1 MVPSSASYREP
12 PPPSNGKKEDSDDES
27 ECLHVRKQG
36 REYAEATSIH
46 GIRYACEEGRTI
58 VERLVTYFNKQVLYL
73 WPLTKFSY

>member
-1 MVPSSASYREP
+1 MVPGSASYREP
-12 PPPSNGKKEDSDDES
+12 PPPSNGKDIREKEDSDDES

-58 VERLVTYFNKQVLYL
+58 VER
-73 WPLTKFSY
+73 